1 MDFVDFVSRSTH
13 LPSSSS
19 RMEGSEDIPVLAE
32 CHGGP
37 FAIYSTK
44 ECVIYLF
51 VVLSILIVF

>member
-1 MDFVDFVSRSTH
+1 MLLAPFLNRSSQ
-13 LPSSSS
+13 LPSFLASAS

-44 ECVIYLF
+44 ECVIR
-51 VVLSILIVF
+51 IRIH

>member
-1 MDFVDFVSRSTH
+1 M
-13 LPSSSS
+13 LPS

-44 ECVIYLF
+44 EYA
-51 VVLSILIVF
+51 